1 MIVRSRTKELIA
13 YIAANLKGRYDYVS
27 ISYGAFDWMLILM
40 RLLGKR
46 CARVWIGTDVLK
58 VKLFWDYRIRA
69 KILALFSDNLTDTPW
84 FVEDLQKHGIT
95 AKALS
100 IEHISLPSTRK
111 HEAN

>member
-1 MIVRSRTKELIA
+1 MIIRAKKKELIA
-13 YIAANLKGRYDYVS
+13 YISANLNQQYDYIS
-27 ISYGAFDWMLILM
+27 IAYGSFDFMLIVM

-100 IEHISLPSTRK
+100 IEYISLPSTRK

>member
-1 MIVRSRTKELIA
+1 MIIRSRTKELIA
-13 YIAANLKGRYDYVS
+13 YITANLDGQYDYVS
-27 ISYGAFDWMLILM
+27 IAYGSFDWMLILM

-84 FVEDLQKHGIT
+84 FVDDLQKYGIKT
-95 AKALS
+95 RTLK
-100 IEHISLPSTRK
+100 IEHISLPS
-111 HEAN
+111 